1 MEVAVTMP
9 STSNILERLRWKV
22 GLGLVIVAAGFA
34 ASAAPS
40 AGLGSSDVAR
50 SSWGFSAQSQ
60 SQSQSEAVESDVAR
74 SSWGFARS
82 ADSAV
87 ESDAAVVDVA
97 RSSWGF
103 ARSADSA
110 VDAGADAAVVVDAA

>member
-50 SSWGFSAQSQ
+50 SSWGF
-60 SQSQSEAVESDVAR
+60 
-74 SSWGFARS
+74 ARS

-87 ESDAAVVDVA
+87 DSDAAVVDVA

-110 VDAGADAAVVVDAA
+110 VDAAVVVDAA

>member
-34 ASAAPS
+34 ANAAPS
-40 AGLGSSDVAR
+40 ADAGSDLARSSWGIVSPSSSEGDSTDVAR
-50 SSWGFSAQSQ
+50 SSWGFTRSA
-60 SQSQSEAVESDVAR
+60 ESD
-74 SSWGFARS
+74 
-82 ADSAV
+82 
-87 ESDAAVVDVA
+87 EVVDVA

-103 ARSADSA
+103 TRSAESE
-110 VDAGADAAVVVDAA
+110 ADAQPDVA

>member
-34 ASAAPS
+34 AGAAPS
-40 AGLGSSDVAR
+40 ADAPEVARSSWSVAAEPTDVAR
-50 SSWGFSAQSQ
+50 SSWGFSSQ
-60 SQSQSEAVESDVAR
+60 PEA
-74 SSWGFARS
+74 
-82 ADSAV
+82 
-87 ESDAAVVDVA
+87 VDVA

-103 ARSADSA
+103 AAE
-110 VDAGADAAVVVDAA
+110 VDAA

>member
-9 STSNILERLRWKV
+9 STSTILERLRWKV

-40 AGLGSSDVAR
+40 ADLGSDVAR
-50 SSWGFSAQSQ
+50 SSWGFS

-74 SSWGFARS
+74 SSWGFSRS
-82 ADSAV
+82 SSEADA
-87 ESDAAVVDVA
+87 EVVDVA

-103 ARSADSA
+103 ARSSSSEAE
-110 VDAGADAAVVVDAA
+110 VDAAAVVDAA